1 MNLRQIN
8 RALHRDFGYF
18 FTGMIIIYAL
28 SGIALN
34 HKKDWNP
41 NYSIERTIHKVEVPG
56 KTDINKETVL
66 SLLESVNKKE
76 DYRKYYFPSNN
87 ELKVFF
93 KSGGSATVNLTSG
106 EMVLEDLTKRQVFH
120 QFNFLHYNPG
130 NLWIWFSDLFCA
142 ALMLLSI
149 GGLFILKGKN
159 SISGRGAWLTA
170 AGIVIPLILL
180 FLYY

>member
-18 FTGMIIIYAL
+18 FTGMIIIYSL

-41 NYSIERTIHKVEVPG
+41 NYSIERSIHQVQVPT
-56 KTDINKETVL
+56 KMHIQDETVL
-66 SLLESVNKKE
+66 ALLESINKRE
-76 DYRKYYFPSNN
+76 DYRKYYFPSEH

-93 KSGGSATVNLTSG
+93 KSGGNATVNLTTG
-106 EMVLEDLTKRQVFH
+106 ELVLEDLTKRQVFH

-130 NLWIWFSDLFCA
+130 NLWIWFSDIFCV
-142 ALMLLSI
+142 ALILLSI

-159 SISGRGAWLTA
+159 SISGRGAWLTS
-170 AGIVIPLILL
+170 AGFVIPLILL